1 MAEYSSSSPYFTTS
15 QTNNVLQL
23 LSYRDFSFQTDDILY
38 KIDSIYDLRPDLLA
52 YDQYAN
58 ANLWWVFV
66 HRNPDVL
73 FDPIWDFRTGV
84 IIRLP
89 KLSTL
94 KTELGL

>member
-1 MAEYSSSSPYFTTS
+1 MAEYSSSSPYFTTP

-23 LSYRDFSFQTDDILY
+23 LGYRAFSFQTDDILY

-73 FDPIWDFRTGV
+73 FDPIWDFTEDKK
-84 IIRLP
+84 IYIP
-89 KLSTL
+89 KLSTIL
-94 KTELGL
+94 QALG